1 MIESAERPDGAVE
14 HGAVATAGQLLR
26 AAREK
31 QGLHLA
37 ALATALKVTPQK
49 LELLETDRYDE
60 LPDATF
66 TRALALSV
74 CRVLKIDATP
84 VLVRLPQSSD
94 HGLEHV
100 ARGLNQP
107 FRDRIARHEP
117 GEWRR
122 FLSLPAIGAVL
133 LLVAAAVVYLMP
145 DRPLALP
152 ALGSLQS
159 LWQGGASAPAPAAS
173 VAPPSVP
180 VVAEPASEAAS
191 AAASLP
197 FAMALEAASAPTAV
211 SETVFSAPPAASGEG
226 ATAGLLALRASGSSW
241 IEVRDRDGRV
251 LLSRTLSGGE
261 TVGVDG
267 ALPLKVVIGNADV
280 TQLSFR
286 GQPVALAAVT
296 KDNVARLELK

>member
-1 MIESAERPDGAVE
+1 MTEPDPLRPAADP
-14 HGAVATAGQLLR
+14 GAVASAGALLR

-37 ALATALKVTPQK
+37 ALAAALKVAPRK

-84 VLVRLPQSSD
+84 VLVRLPQSGE
-94 HGLEHV
+94 HGLEQV

-107 FRDRIARHEP
+107 FRDRMARHES
-117 GEWRR
+117 GEWRQR
-122 FLSLPAIGAVL
+122 LFSLPAIGALL

-145 DRPLALP
+145 ERPISLP
-152 ALGSLQS
+152 ALSS
-159 LWQGGASAPAPAAS
+159 FWPTASAPVGAA
-173 VAPPSVP
+173 A
-180 VVAEPASEAAS
+180 AAAS
-191 AAASLP
+191 AVETMAAAASEVSAEASA
-197 FAMALEAASAPTAV
+197 AMALEAPASAASTPAALT
-211 SETVFSAPPAASGEG
+211 ETVFAAPPTGTADS
-226 ATAGLLALRASGSSW
+226 ATAAPLALRAIGSSW
-241 IEVRDRDGRV
+241 VEVRDREGRV
-251 LLSRTLSGGE
+251 LLSRTLNAGE

-267 ALPLKVVIGNADV
+267 AMPLKVVIGNADV

-286 GQPVALAAVT
+286 GQAVALAAVT

>member
-1 MIESAERPDGAVE
+1 MTEPEPTSAAADPVGVASAGA
-14 HGAVATAGQLLR
+14 LLR

-37 ALATALKVTPQK
+37 ALAAALKVAPRK

-84 VLVRLPQSSD
+84 VLVRLPQSTE
-94 HGLEHV
+94 HGLEQV

-117 GEWRR
+117 GEWQRL
-122 FLSLPAIGAVL
+122 FSLPAIGALL

-145 DRPLALP
+145 ERPIALP
-152 ALGSLQS
+152 ALAAF
-159 LWQGGASAPAPAAS
+159 WPGASAPAAPAAS
-173 VAPPSVP
+173 A
-180 VVAEPASEAAS
+180 VVAVAASEPIAEAAS
-191 AAASLP
+191 AVALDVPASAASTP
-197 FAMALEAASAPTAV
+197 SALN
-211 SETVFSAPPAASGEG
+211 ETVFSAPPAGSADS
-226 ATAGLLALRASGSSW
+226 ATAAPLALRAIGSSW
-241 IEVRDRDGRV
+241 VEVRDRDGRV
-251 LLSRTLSGGE
+251 LLSRTLNTGE

-267 ALPLKVVIGNADV
+267 AMPLKVVIGNADV

>member
-1 MIESAERPDGAVE
+1 MTEPEPSGAATDPVSVASAGA
-14 HGAVATAGQLLR
+14 LLR

-37 ALATALKVTPQK
+37 ALAAALKVAPRK
-49 LELLETDRYDE
+49 LELLETDRYDD

-84 VLVRLPQSSD
+84 VLVRLPQSTD
-94 HGLEHV
+94 HGLEQV

-107 FRDRIARHEP
+107 FRDRITRHEP
-117 GEWRR
+117 GEWQRL
-122 FLSLPAIGAVL
+122 FSLPAIGAVL
-133 LLVAAAVVYLMP
+133 LLVAAVVVYLMP
-145 DRPLALP
+145 ERPIALP
-152 ALGSLQS
+152 ALASF
-159 LWQGGASAPAPAAS
+159 WPAASAPAAAAAS
-173 VAPPSVP
+173 TVAVAVAASEPQADAALVVAP
-180 VVAEPASEAAS
+180 EAPAS
-191 AAASLP
+191 AAASAP
-197 FAMALEAASAPTAV
+197 AAV
-211 SETVFSAPPAASGEG
+211 NETVFSAPPASSADS
-226 ATAGLLALRASGSSW
+226 ATAAPLALRAIGSSW
-241 IEVRDRDGRV
+241 VEVRDRDGRV
-251 LLSRTLSGGE
+251 LLSRTLNTGE

-267 ALPLKVVIGNADV
+267 AMPLKVVIGNADV

>member
-1 MIESAERPDGAVE
+1 MTESAERPDGAAE
-14 HGAVATAGQLLR
+14 HGGVATAGQLLR

-84 VLVRLPQSSD
+84 VLLRLPQSAD

-122 FLSLPAIGAVL
+122 FLTLPAIGAVL

-159 LWQGGASAPAPAAS
+159 LWQGASAPAPAAS
-173 VAPPSVP
+173 VSIPAASV
-180 VVAEPASEAAS
+180 VVEPASYAAS
-191 AAASLP
+191 AAAP
-197 FAMALEAASAPTAV
+197 APVGVATEAASAPAAV
-211 SETVFSAPPAASGEG
+211 SETVFSAPPAEASES
-226 ATAGLLALRASGSSW
+226 ATAALLALRAIGSSW
-241 IEVRDRDGRV
+241 VEVRDRDGRI

-267 ALPLKVVIGNADV
+267 TLPLKVVIGNADV